1 MKAVVLAAG
10 LGTRLRPL
18 TYFLPKPLVAVGGR
32 PLITHIIEW
41 LRANGVGEIAVVGYY
56 MQEVLESYLSER
68 HPDVAFFKSRRL
80 LGTAGQLYYVREW
93 AGGDMAVVN
102 TDVLTNLDLRH
113 PLELHRSSGA
123 LLTIVGQRYRASLR
137 FGVLDTEG
145 SALRAWREK
154 PTIDYITSTGI
165 YIISADVVK
174 KLGEEYLDMNVLAT
188 SLMPRVA
195 VYTAKEAYFYD
206 VGTLEDLQSVANVVV
221 GDLKP

>member
-18 TYFLPKPLVAVGGR
+18 TCFLPKPLVAVGGR
-32 PLITHIIEW
+32 PLVTHIIEW
-41 LRANGVGEIAVVGYY
+41 LRLNGVKEVAVVGHY
-56 MQEVLESYLSER
+56 MQDILERYLSELY
-68 HPDVAFFKSRRL
+68 PDVGFFKSRKL

-93 AGGDMAVVN
+93 AGGDLAVVN

-113 PLELHRSSGA
+113 PLELHRSAGA
-123 LLTIVGQRYRASLR
+123 LLTIVGQRYRAPLR

-145 SALRAWREK
+145 PALRAWREK
-154 PTIDYITSTGI
+154 PTIEYITSTGI
-165 YIISADVVK
+165 YIVSADVVK
-174 KLGEEYLDMNVLAT
+174 KLGEEYMDMNHLAA

-195 VYTAKEAYFYD
+195 VYTAKDACFYD
-206 VGTLEDLQSVANVVV
+206 VGTLEDLQRVNNIGV